1 MSTKLKQINIKEAV
15 KINEILDKKEK
26 EEVEEIPI
34 YKKLYP
40 PLKDIFIYDENNEI
54 NDNLIKIKTKIE
66 KAKNKGNILKDE
78 EENEDMT
85 EDFLSD
91 LVKTPCPISKN
102 KIIDKISKFIQK
114 SKLIEKLESDYQSD
128 KKLES
133 NSLSQ
138 LCAERL
144 SYMELK
150 PGQVVFKIGDA
161 GDRFYF
167 ILSGNVSILKLKEIP
182 KVDMTY
188 IQYIQYC
195 VFLLNSDEEYLL
207 NEVIKA
213 NDSILSLT
221 SIEDIKT
228 INKIIFMRRLS
239 ENVNKTI
246 LNNINL
252 QSVFEQNNQKYED
265 YDIKEDELD
274 FLEQQ
279 KNKGIQGAGKEWEN
293 YITKRVKLT
302 VSEQVFFQPYE
313 NILTDNEPKKI
324 TCFCYHSFLYL
335 GPGLFFGD
343 TALDFEN
350 NKRNATIRAEERTIL
365 AYLKREDYLSII
377 SPKNKMEKKKELDF
391 IYENYFFKGINP
403 HIFEKNYFHLFSP
416 REYFRGSILFSN
428 GTIPRS
434 IILLKSGRIS
444 LEFKG
449 SVIDIHNLIKFI
461 YNNILTNPYF
471 SKLSQ
476 GNKNKY
482 LPNEKISIIKNYI
495 NDPILTRLKMHNN
508 QFIGDMN
515 VIRNYQIKILSDNES
530 IGLEEVFLRLPYLM
544 KSTVIS
550 EKIFCY
556 ELALEHLDKMLTT
569 GKDILNDYIKFSVN
583 KTISLIERLQNIKHN
598 SINMSLI
605 KFEKEMLINKGLIKL
620 GNDIKN
626 NNNKKQQK
634 EENKEISRNK
644 RYIKKNKKSSE
655 KDINSNQIKDN
666 NNECV
671 TIINE
676 NVSSPI
682 KLYVTN
688 ISAKSKSMFEK
699 LNITYKKILKRKYKL
714 KNRHYNSIK
723 NNIINLKPS
732 LSKTIKNSIN
742 NSQNLPFFKTVEINK
757 LYPLDSRTKE
767 DSQTTYIN
775 NKNSITTKF
784 SNGNIVKEQNEEK
797 NQTIKNTSDSDTSL
811 NNKYKDEINYK
822 IKDPKI
828 NKNAFNLSYIPLNL
842 MCQNETIIQR
852 NKPLFP
858 NINDIIKENKR
869 KIDANILKKSY
880 TTILD
885 NSFINEENLINSY
898 KNLDKDTT
906 YKPKEFKHKLNA
918 IINRD
923 RFIKKRKEKNFE
935 KSINVISRKKLIT
948 GIVKDFYKG
957 IRLNGYSSFIHNKE
971 VNTLFMKRYN
981 KKYDSA
987 EKAQNNIKDYLL
999 KDSESLPILL
1009 NI

>member
-54 NDNLIKIKTKIE
+54 NDNLIKIKTKIA

-252 QSVFEQNNQKYED
+252 QSVFDQNNQKYED

-391 IYENYFFKGINP
+391 IYENYF
-403 HIFEKNYFHLFSP
+403 
-416 REYFRGSILFSN
+416 
-428 GTIPRS
+428 
-434 IILLKSGRIS
+434 LK
-444 LEFKG
+444 E
-449 SVIDIHNLIKFI
+449 
-461 YNNILTNPYF
+461 
-471 SKLSQ
+471 
-476 GNKNKY
+476 
-482 LPNEKISIIKNYI
+482 
-495 NDPILTRLKMHNN
+495 
-508 QFIGDMN
+508 
-515 VIRNYQIKILSDNES
+515 
-530 IGLEEVFLRLPYLM
+530 
-544 KSTVIS
+544 
-550 EKIFCY
+550 
-556 ELALEHLDKMLTT
+556 
-569 GKDILNDYIKFSVN
+569 
-583 KTISLIERLQNIKHN
+583 
-598 SINMSLI
+598 
-605 KFEKEMLINKGLIKL
+605 
-620 GNDIKN
+620 
-626 NNNKKQQK
+626 
-634 EENKEISRNK
+634 
-644 RYIKKNKKSSE
+644 
-655 KDINSNQIKDN
+655 
-666 NNECV
+666 
-671 TIINE
+671 
-676 NVSSPI
+676 
-682 KLYVTN
+682 
-688 ISAKSKSMFEK
+688 
-699 LNITYKKILKRKYKL
+699 
-714 KNRHYNSIK
+714 
-723 NNIINLKPS
+723 
-732 LSKTIKNSIN
+732 
-742 NSQNLPFFKTVEINK
+742 
-757 LYPLDSRTKE
+757 
-767 DSQTTYIN
+767 
-775 NKNSITTKF
+775 
-784 SNGNIVKEQNEEK
+784 
-797 NQTIKNTSDSDTSL
+797 
-811 NNKYKDEINYK
+811 
-822 IKDPKI
+822 
-828 NKNAFNLSYIPLNL
+828 
-842 MCQNETIIQR
+842 
-852 NKPLFP
+852 
-858 NINDIIKENKR
+858 
-869 KIDANILKKSY
+869 
-880 TTILD
+880 
-885 NSFINEENLINSY
+885 
-898 KNLDKDTT
+898 
-906 YKPKEFKHKLNA
+906 
-918 IINRD
+918 
-923 RFIKKRKEKNFE
+923 
-935 KSINVISRKKLIT
+935 
-948 GIVKDFYKG
+948 
-957 IRLNGYSSFIHNKE
+957 
-971 VNTLFMKRYN
+971 
-981 KKYDSA
+981 
-987 EKAQNNIKDYLL
+987 
-999 KDSESLPILL
+999 
-1009 NI
+1009 